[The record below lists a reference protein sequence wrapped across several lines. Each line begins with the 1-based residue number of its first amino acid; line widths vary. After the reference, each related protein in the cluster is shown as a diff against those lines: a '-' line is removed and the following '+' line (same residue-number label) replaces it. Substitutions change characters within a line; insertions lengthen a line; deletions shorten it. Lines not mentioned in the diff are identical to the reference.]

1 MRPDSKLDPPD
12 PDRVQRL
19 LIVEDEASTIF
30 AMREFFSFLG
40 YQTDCA
46 GKLTEATRLL
56 DQHRYDVVITD
67 LHLSPNR
74 SGEGMTVLAYARDLN
89 PDAIVVILT
98 AYASDGSGR
107 EARRRGVTLY
117 ETKPV
122 GLGELA
128 ARIEAAR
135 CQRSDAACVT
145 ARSEGSDACPE

>member
-1 MRPDSKLDPPD
+1 MRPVSKLDLPD
-12 PDRVQRL
+12 AAVQRL

-46 GKLTEATRLL
+46 AKLTEAMRLL
-56 DQHRYDVVITD
+56 DEHRYDVVITD
-67 LHLSPNR
+67 IHLSPNR

-98 AYASDGSGR
+98 AYASEGSGR
-107 EARRRGVTLY
+107 EARRHGVTLY

-135 CQRSDAACVT
+135 RQRSDAACAT
-145 ARSEGSDACPE
+145 TCSEGSDACPE